1 MSFYDLK
8 TYENAYLFVF
18 EGKRSHEYS

>member
-18 EGKRSHEYS
+18 EDKRSHEYS